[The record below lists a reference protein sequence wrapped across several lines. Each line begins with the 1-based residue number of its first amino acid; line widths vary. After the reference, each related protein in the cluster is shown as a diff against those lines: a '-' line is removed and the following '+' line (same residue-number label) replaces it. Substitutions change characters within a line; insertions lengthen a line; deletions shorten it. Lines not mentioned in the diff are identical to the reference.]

1 MWKPHEMRQQ
11 QKSPAGRVTGRALEC
26 LADVHEYSTYSTDI
40 KHLLRLSRLQRWHG
54 LNGSRAVLIADL
66 AFDGCSR

>member
-1 MWKPHEMRQQ
+1 MT
-11 QKSPAGRVTGRALEC
+11 QKWRSPAGRVTGRALEC

-54 LNGSRAVLIADL
+54 LSGSRAALIAAL
-66 AFDGCSR
+66 AFDEGGVQ